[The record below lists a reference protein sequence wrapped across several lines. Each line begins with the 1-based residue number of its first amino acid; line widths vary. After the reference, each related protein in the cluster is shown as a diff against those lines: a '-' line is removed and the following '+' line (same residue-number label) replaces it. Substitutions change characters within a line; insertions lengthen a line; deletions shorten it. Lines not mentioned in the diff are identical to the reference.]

1 MSIASPLGAYIPRRG
16 PLHALRPG
24 AKLLGLFAFA
34 VAIIVLPGWISALC
48 ALAVGA
54 ALAFLAGLRGR
65 DFWRVARAFALVGV
79 PLFAFQT
86 WSAGWERG
94 IEVVADILA
103 LILAASAVTASTRAS
118 DMLDTISWALTPLER
133 FGVDTERVSLTFS
146 LAIRMIPAVQE
157 LARDAEQAAR
167 ARGLDR
173 NLRARTVPLV
183 LRTVSQAQ
191 LTGQALAARGIGD
204 EEAP

>member
-16 PLHALRPG
+16 RLHALRPG

-191 LTGQALAARGIGD
+191 LTGQTLAARGIGD

>member
-34 VAIIVLPGWISALC
+34 IAIIVAPGWISSLC
-48 ALAVGA
+48 ALAIGA
-54 ALAFLAGLRGR
+54 TLAVLAGLRGR

-86 WSAGWERG
+86 WSSGWERG
-94 IEVVADILA
+94 LEVIADILA

>member
-1 MSIASPLGAYIPRRG
+1 MSIPSPLGAYIASQG
-16 PLHALRPG
+16 PLHTLRPG

-34 VAIIVLPGWISALC
+34 IATIAVPGWVSALC
-48 ALAVGA
+48 ALGIGV
-54 ALAFLAGLRGR
+54 ALALVAGLRGR
-65 DFWRVARAFALVGV
+65 DFWRVARAFALVGI
-79 PLFAFQT
+79 PLFAFQS
-86 WSAGWERG
+86 WSSGWERG
-94 IEVVADILA
+94 IEVIADILA

-118 DMLDTISWALTPLER
+118 DMLDTIAWSLTPLAR

-146 LAIRMIPAVQE
+146 LAIRMIPTVQD
-157 LARDAEQAAR
+157 LARDAQQAAR

-173 NLRARTVPLV
+173 SLRARTVPLV

-204 EEAP
+204 EQAP